1 MTQAIQSN
9 FRDQPE
15 EYPFETFKTMHSKN
29 YSSPAE
35 ETRRREIFE
44 KNAKLIAAHN
54 FFYAVGMIS
63 YFMDVNQFSDMTSEE
78 WLSLYTSPLPDYTNT
93 GNESTFLPPENFIA
107 APTVDWR
114 RKGYVTPVKH
124 QGGCG
129 SCWAF
134 SSTGSLE
141 GQHYK
146 KTGTLVSLSE
156 QQLVDCSRSYGNHGC
171 SGGFVNLAFDYIK
184 RAGGIEGESDYPYR
198 GLDLSCKFLKS
209 KVKATVTGSTM
220 MPVVPS
226 GSEFA
231 LQAAVASVGPVS
243 VSIHATPSFQHYAGG
258 VFSDPT
264 CSPSKLNHAVL
275 VVGYGSFQKDYWLVK
290 NSWGKGWGQGGYI
303 WMARNKGNMCGIAS
317 LAIYPQV

>member
-1 MTQAIQSN
+1 
-9 FRDQPE
+9 
-15 EYPFETFKTMHSKN
+15 KN

-198 GLDLSCKFLKS
+198 GLVRNQFTKY
-209 KVKATVTGSTM
+209 V
-220 MPVVPS
+220 VVPCLDRAILDRAEKRPNMLTLKVESRGVS
-226 GSEFA
+226 GWVRLFPKGLLAREELVGQRLGPGGIHLDGPQQGKHVRHREFSHISA
-231 LQAAVASVGPVS
+231 
-243 VSIHATPSFQHYAGG
+243 
-258 VFSDPT
+258 
-264 CSPSKLNHAVL
+264 
-275 VVGYGSFQKDYWLVK
+275 
-290 NSWGKGWGQGGYI
+290 
-303 WMARNKGNMCGIAS
+303 
-317 LAIYPQV
+317 